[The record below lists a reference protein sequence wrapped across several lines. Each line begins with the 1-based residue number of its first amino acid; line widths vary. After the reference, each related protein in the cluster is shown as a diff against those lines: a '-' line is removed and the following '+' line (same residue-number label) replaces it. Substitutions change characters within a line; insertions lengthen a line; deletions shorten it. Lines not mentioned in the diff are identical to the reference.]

1 MDFVEVLNLRR
12 SHRSFL
18 DKKVDHSLIEQLMV
32 AAQKAP
38 VSCNLQVTQFVV
50 VDDEKLLKEL
60 KSKVSYKFGYS
71 PCSIVVTYDPRV
83 TVERASVVSS
93 SAMAAENILLQAVDL
108 GLGTCPMAGFKKDE
122 LIKSILNIPS
132 ELEIALIIAVG
143 YPDNDVYKIDI
154 PKVDLKNFFSFNS
167 YQGLESFNLSPNLDD
182 QSVKDIKNYR
192 NRISPVYLDRFRLHT
207 WSEKYYKK
215 SLNFFS
221 ENFASKEVRVLDVL
235 SYDSFFLK
243 LLHEANF
250 KNLTIFASDYLESVV
265 KFIEKKLGYSSFII
279 DDTNQIKFDGR
290 FDVAT
295 LVLQANFTP
304 ELDSLLGSIYNRLES
319 NGSLMIC
326 DVSESWFKVFFRV
339 LKNLKL
345 RLLDKKEINIYEN
358 NPFYRIGPRKNHSAK
373 SLEDRLIKAGFKITI
388 SKVLHKNNKGVKLI
402 GIIATKK

>member
-1 MDFVEVLNLRR
+1 MDFSEVLNLRR

-18 DKKVDHSLIEQLMV
+18 DKKVDRSLIEQLMV

-38 VSCNLQVTQFVV
+38 VSCNLQVTQFIV
-50 VDDEKLLKEL
+50 VDDERLLKEL
-60 KSKVSYKFGYS
+60 ESKVSYKFGYS

-108 GLGTCPMAGFKKDE
+108 GLGTCPMAGFKKDDV
-122 LIKSILNIPS
+122 IKSILNIPS

-154 PKVDLKNFFSFNS
+154 PKVDLKNFFSFND
-167 YQGLESFNLSPNLDD
+167 YKGLESFNLSPSLDS

-215 SLNFFS
+215 SLDFFKDNFTD
-221 ENFASKEVRVLDVL
+221 KELKMLDVL

-243 LLHEANF
+243 LLHEADF
-250 KNLTIFASDYLESVV
+250 KNLTVFASDYLRSVAN
-265 KFIEKKLGYSSFII
+265 FIEKKLDYKSFVI
-279 DDTNQIKFDGR
+279 DDNNQINSDDKFDI
-290 FDVAT
+290 AT
-295 LVLQANFTP
+295 LVLQASFTP
-304 ELDSLLGSIYNRLES
+304 KLDSLLSSIYDRLES
-319 NGSLMIC
+319 DGSLMIC
-326 DVSESWFKVFFRV
+326 DVSESWLKATFRV
-339 LKNLKL
+339 LKNIKL
-345 RLLDKKEINIYEN
+345 RFIDKKEINIYEN
-358 NPFYRIGPRKNHSAK
+358 NPFYRIGPRKNYSAK
-373 SLEDRLIKAGFKITI
+373 SLESKLLKAGFKITT
-388 SKVLHKNNKGVKLI
+388 SKVLHQNSKGVKLI